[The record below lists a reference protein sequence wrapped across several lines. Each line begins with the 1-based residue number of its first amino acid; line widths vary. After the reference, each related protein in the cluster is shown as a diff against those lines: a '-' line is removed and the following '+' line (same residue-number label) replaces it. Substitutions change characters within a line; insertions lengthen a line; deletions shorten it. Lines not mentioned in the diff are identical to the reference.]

1 MKKICQVCVT
11 NFYFLLTICRPYGI
25 IYPVFCQRKVFI
37 MLRAEKNILRG
48 KPLLWALTLVY
59 FSTYMTRVNLAAI
72 IQEVVTDTGFEKSTL
87 SVILIC
93 LSTAYGLGQIINGR
107 LGDKF
112 KPQNVMFVGCTLST
126 AINLIFPF
134 FSNSVFVMAALW
146 GINGFAQAMMWP
158 PIVRIMVANFD
169 DEEYGSAQI
178 FISWGTSLA
187 TILVY
192 LIAPILIAIGSW
204 KLVLWTCGAVG
215 VAGCILWATQ
225 KNRVSLTT
233 EDSALSQISTDE
245 PKKSEKMHFPA
256 FAVFPIILIG
266 LGVMFQGMLRDGVT
280 AWMPS
285 YLAEVFTFGNG
296 FAIFCTVI
304 LAIFSGI
311 AFSVVGAIYKKWF
324 KNEVFCACFIFMTA
338 ALCSLV
344 LFFFFEGGGAI
355 LAIAMM
361 AMITGCMHG
370 VNLMLVSHVPKR
382 FKKYGNISTV
392 SGTINA
398 CSHVG
403 AAIFTYGI
411 ALLSEKIGWQY
422 TVGVWFLIAILG
434 AIVCII
440 ASKHWKKMLEE

>member
-1 MKKICQVCVT
+1 MTLHSQKKPLVG
-11 NFYFLLTICRPYGI
+11 R
-25 IYPVFCQRKVFI
+25 
-37 MLRAEKNILRG
+37 
-48 KPLLWALTLVY
+48 PLLWALTIVY
-59 FSTYMTRVNLAAI
+59 FASYMTRVNLAAI

-87 SVILIC
+87 SVVLIC

-112 KPQNVMFVGCTLST
+112 KPQNMIFLGSILTTTV
-126 AINLIFPF
+126 NLIFPL
-134 FSNSVFVMAALW
+134 FSQSVLSMAILW

-169 DEEYGSAQI
+169 GEEYGSAQI

-192 LIAPILIAIGSW
+192 LISPLIILWSSW
-204 KLVLWTCGAVG
+204 KVVLLVCGSVG
-215 VAGCILWATQ
+215 VIGCVSWGLQ
-225 KNRVSLTT
+225 KGRISVETPTLA
-233 EDSALSQISTDE
+233 EDGA
-245 PKKSEKMHFPA
+245 PAKKKKMHFPS
-256 FAVFPIILIG
+256 FAIFPIILIA
-266 LGVMFQGMLRDGVT
+266 LGVMLQGMLRDGVT

-285 YLAEVFTFGNG
+285 YLAEVFTFGNST
-296 FAIFCTVI
+296 AIFCTVI

-311 AFSVVGAIYKKWF
+311 AFTVIGAIYKKWF
-324 KNEVFCACFIFMTA
+324 KNEVFCACFVFLTA

-361 AMITGCMHG
+361 ALITGCMHG

-382 FKKYGNISTV
+382 FRKYGNISTV

-411 ALLSEKIGWQY
+411 ALLSEKIGWQW
-422 TVGVWFLIAILG
+422 TVGVWFIIAALGALVCLIA
-434 AIVCII
+434 A
-440 ASKHWKKMLEE
+440 KKWKKMTDEE

>member
-1 MKKICQVCVT
+1 MSQ
-11 NFYFLLTICRPYGI
+11 TIHLKE
-25 IYPVFCQRKVFI
+25 RKP
-37 MLRAEKNILRG
+37 LKG
-48 KPLLWALTLVY
+48 KPLLWALTIVY
-59 FSTYMTRVNLAAI
+59 FASYMTRVNLAAI

-87 SVILIC
+87 SIVLIC

-112 KPQNVMFVGCTLST
+112 KPQNMIFVGSILTT
-126 AINLIFPF
+126 TVNLIFPL
-134 FSNSVFVMAALW
+134 FSQSVLSMAILW

-158 PIVRIMVANFD
+158 PIVRIMVANFEG
-169 DEEYGSAQI
+169 EEYGSAQI

-192 LIAPILIAIGSW
+192 LIAPILILISGWKTVLLFCGS
-204 KLVLWTCGAVG
+204 VG
-215 VAGCILWATQ
+215 VCGCIWWAFQ
-225 KNRVSLTT
+225 RGRVSV
-233 EDSALSQISTDE
+233 EIQPDPNEALPEKQQ
-245 PKKSEKMHFPA
+245 KMHFPS
-256 FAVFPIILIG
+256 FALFPIILIA
-266 LGVMFQGMLRDGVT
+266 LGVMCQGMLRDGVT

-285 YLAEVFTFGNG
+285 YLAEVFKFGNSS
-296 FAIFCTVI
+296 AIFCTVI

-311 AFSVVGAIYKKWF
+311 AFTIVGAIYKKWF
-324 KNEVFCACFIFMTA
+324 KNEVFCACFVFLTA
-338 ALCSLV
+338 ALCSLT

-361 AMITGCMHG
+361 ALITGCMHG

-382 FKKYGNISTV
+382 FRKYGNISTI

-411 ALLSEKIGWQY
+411 ALLSEKIGWRW
-422 TVGVWFLIAILG
+422 TVGVWFIIAILG
-434 AIVCII
+434 ATVCLVG
-440 ASKHWKKMLEE
+440 AKLWKKMTEEE